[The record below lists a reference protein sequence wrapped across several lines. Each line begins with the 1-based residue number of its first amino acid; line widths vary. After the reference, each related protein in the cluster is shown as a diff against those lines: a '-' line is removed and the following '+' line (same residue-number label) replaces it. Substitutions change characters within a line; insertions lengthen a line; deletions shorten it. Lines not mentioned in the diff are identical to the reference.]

1 MECLYNGNG
10 CFETDG
16 PTNRI
21 QFYAEVAL
29 SYTEVGVAINME

>member
-1 MECLYNGNG
+1 MGKNYNEAQ

-29 SYTEVGVAINME
+29 SYTEVGVAINVE